1 MTLRSC
7 VGRQS
12 FAAGRRAD
20 SEYRAKRR
28 QDESAMSLKAALIAA
43 AMALAAPAALAHDY
57 KAGAIEIGH
66 PWARATPRGA
76 SVAAGYIKLS
86 NTGSTPDRL
95 VGGTSEA
102 AGRVEIHEMT
112 MTDGVMQMRPLKDG
126 IELKP
131 GQTVEL
137 KSGSFHLMM
146 VGLKQQLQQ
155 GQRIKGT
162 LIFEKA
168 GPVDIEYQVEGIG
181 GAPGAAPADNQMHN
195 MH

>member
-20 SEYRAKRR
+20 PEYRAKCQ
-28 QDESAMSLKAALIAA
+28 QDESTMSLKATLIAA

-102 AGRVEIHEMT
+102 AGRVEIHDMT

-181 GAPGAAPADNQMHN
+181 GAPGAAPANNQMHN

>member
-1 MTLRSC
+1 MRSC
-7 VGRQS
+7 VAAILRGRPS
-12 FAAGRRAD
+12 RCAELAR
-20 SEYRAKRR
+20 KRP
-28 QDESAMSLKAALIAA
+28 EGEPAMSLKAALIAA

-76 SVAAGYIKLS
+76 SVAAGYLKLT

-112 MTDGVMQMRPLKDG
+112 MADGVMRMRPLKDG
-126 IELKP
+126 LELKP
-131 GQTVEL
+131 GQSVEL
-137 KSGSFHLMM
+137 KSSSFHLMM

-162 LIFEKA
+162 LTFEKA
-168 GPVDIEYQVEGIG
+168 GPVEIEYQVEGIG
-181 GAPGAAPADNQMHN
+181 GAPGAAPANNQMHN

>member
-1 MTLRSC
+1 MI
-7 VGRQS
+7 
-12 FAAGRRAD
+12 
-20 SEYRAKRR
+20 
-28 QDESAMSLKAALIAA
+28 LKACLIAA
-43 AMALAAPAALAHDY
+43 ALALAAPSAFAHDY
-57 KAGAIEIGH
+57 KAGAIEIDH

-76 SVAAGYIKLS
+76 TVAAGYFKLT

-112 MTDGVMQMRPLKDG
+112 MADGVMRMRPLKDG

-131 GQTVEL
+131 GASVEL
-137 KSGSFHLMM
+137 KSSSFHLMM

-162 LIFEKA
+162 LTFEKA
-168 GPVDIEYQVEGIG
+168 GPVDIEYVVEGIG
-181 GAPGAAPADNQMHN
+181 GAPSAAPADSKMHMN

>member
-28 QDESAMSLKAALIAA
+28 QDESTMSLKAALIAA

-76 SVAAGYIKLS
+76 SVAAGYIKLT

>member
-20 SEYRAKRR
+20 PEYRAKRQ
-28 QDESAMSLKAALIAA
+28 QDESTMSLKAALIAA

-76 SVAAGYIKLS
+76 SVAAGYLKVS

-181 GAPGAAPADNQMHN
+181 GAPGAAPANNQMHN

>member
-1 MTLRSC
+1 
-7 VGRQS
+7 
-12 FAAGRRAD
+12 
-20 SEYRAKRR
+20 
-28 QDESAMSLKAALIAA
+28 MSLKATLIAA

-57 KAGAIEIGH
+57 KAGVIEIGH

-102 AGRVEIHEMT
+102 AGRVEIHDMT

-126 IELKP
+126 LELKP

-181 GAPGAAPADNQMHN
+181 GAPGAAPANNQMHTT
-195 MH
+195 H

>member
-1 MTLRSC
+1 
-7 VGRQS
+7 
-12 FAAGRRAD
+12 
-20 SEYRAKRR
+20 
-28 QDESAMSLKAALIAA
+28 MSLKAALIAA
-43 AMALAAPAALAHDY
+43 AMALAAPATLAHDY
-57 KAGAIEIGH
+57 KAGAIGIGH

-76 SVAAGYIKLS
+76 SVAAGYLKLT
-86 NTGSTPDRL
+86 NAGSTPDRL

-102 AGRVEIHEMT
+102 AGRVEIHDMT

-126 IELKP
+126 LALKP
-131 GQTVEL
+131 GHTVEL

-181 GAPGAAPADNQMHN
+181 GAPGAAPANNQMHN

>member
-20 SEYRAKRR
+20 SEYRAKRQ
-28 QDESAMSLKAALIAA
+28 QDESTMSLKAALIAA

>member
-1 MTLRSC
+1 
-7 VGRQS
+7 
-12 FAAGRRAD
+12 
-20 SEYRAKRR
+20 
-28 QDESAMSLKAALIAA
+28 MSLKAALIAA
-43 AMALAAPAALAHDY
+43 AMALAAPAASAHDY

-76 SVAAGYIKLS
+76 SVAAGYLRLT
-86 NTGSTPDRL
+86 NAGSTPDRL
-95 VGGTSEA
+95 VGGTSEV

-126 IELKP
+126 LELKP

-146 VGLKQQLQQ
+146 VGLTQQLQQ

-162 LIFEKA
+162 LMFEKA

-181 GAPGAAPADNQMHN
+181 GAPGAAPASNQMHN

>member
-1 MTLRSC
+1 
-7 VGRQS
+7 
-12 FAAGRRAD
+12 
-20 SEYRAKRR
+20 
-28 QDESAMSLKAALIAA
+28 MSLKAALVAA
-43 AMALAAPAALAHDY
+43 AMTLAAPAALAHEY

-76 SVAAGYIKLS
+76 SVAAGYLKLA

-112 MTDGVMQMRPLKDG
+112 MTEGVMHMRPLKDG
-126 IELKP
+126 LELKP
-131 GQTVEL
+131 GRTVEL

-181 GAPGAAPADNQMHN
+181 GAPGAAPANNQMHN

>member
-1 MTLRSC
+1 
-7 VGRQS
+7 
-12 FAAGRRAD
+12 
-20 SEYRAKRR
+20 
-28 QDESAMSLKAALIAA
+28 MSLKASLIAA
-43 AMALAAPAALAHDY
+43 AIALAAPAAIAHDY
-57 KAGAIEIGH
+57 KAGAIEIDH

-76 SVAAGYIKLS
+76 SVAAGYFKLT

-112 MTDGVMQMRPLKDG
+112 MADGVMRMRPLKDG
-126 IELKP
+126 LELKP
-131 GQTVEL
+131 GETVEL
-137 KSGSFHLMM
+137 KSSSFHLMM

-168 GPVDIEYQVEGIG
+168 GPVNIEYVVEGIG
-181 GAPGAAPADNQMHN
+181 GAPGAGPANGQTHMN

>member
-1 MTLRSC
+1 MTSRSC

-28 QDESAMSLKAALIAA
+28 QDESTMSLKAALIAA

-57 KAGAIEIGH
+57 KAGEIEIGH

-76 SVAAGYIKLS
+76 SVAAGYIKLT

>member
-1 MTLRSC
+1 
-7 VGRQS
+7 
-12 FAAGRRAD
+12 
-20 SEYRAKRR
+20 
-28 QDESAMSLKAALIAA
+28 MSLKAALIAA
-43 AMALAAPAALAHDY
+43 AMALAAPAALAHEY

-76 SVAAGYIKLS
+76 SVAAGYLKLT

-112 MTDGVMQMRPLKDG
+112 MTEGVMHMRPLKDG
-126 IELKP
+126 LELKP
-131 GQTVEL
+131 GRTVEL

-181 GAPGAAPADNQMHN
+181 GASGAAPANNPMHTT
-195 MH
+195 H

>member
-1 MTLRSC
+1 
-7 VGRQS
+7 VP
-12 FAAGRRAD
+12 
-20 SEYRAKRR
+20 EYRAKRQ
-28 QDESAMSLKAALIAA
+28 QDEPAMSLKAALIAA

-76 SVAAGYIKLS
+76 SVAAGYLKLT
-86 NTGSTPDRL
+86 NAGSTPDRL

-102 AGRVEIHEMT
+102 AGGVEIHEMT
-112 MTDGVMQMRPLKDG
+112 MTDGVMHMRPLKDG
-126 IELKP
+126 LELKP

-181 GAPGAAPADNQMHN
+181 GAPGAAPANNQMPN

>member
-1 MTLRSC
+1 MKPKASLL
-7 VGRQS
+7 
-12 FAAGRRAD
+12 AAA
-20 SEYRAKRR
+20 
-28 QDESAMSLKAALIAA
+28 LALIAA
-43 AMALAAPAALAHDY
+43 GAGAHDY
-57 KAGAIEIGH
+57 KAGAIQIDH

-76 SVAAGYIKLS
+76 TVAAGYLKLT

-95 VGGTSEA
+95 VGASA
-102 AGRVEIHEMT
+102 AVSPRVEVHEMAT
-112 MTDGVMQMRPLKDG
+112 VNGVMQMRPLKDG
-126 IELKP
+126 LELKP

-181 GAPGAAPADNQMHN
+181 GAPGAAPANNQMHN